1 MAPRPGIYTP
11 AGQRG
16 EHARPGRGI
25 DVSLPYGPS
34 ASHVAAA
41 EWGRARPR
49 GATCMRRRRRPALLR
64 ASLPVRGACTCTCGC
79 GAQSGADRT
88 RSGVP
93 GVGQPPRPIGARRVA
108 GLARIDRLPGYYCWR
123 LRAGPGLATGR
134 HQAVVTGGGRWLC
147 SVFICYPVHA
157 PRPYRMHVHMHAD
170 RPAGRPWSYVHARG
184 SKACM
189 HGGARMDGSIGQCNS
204 ITGTRRGGQDVVGL
218 TVAAARLRCMTHV
231 T

>member
-134 HQAVVTGGGRWLC
+134 HQAVVTGRWLLFGVRMLPRAC
-147 SVFICYPVHA
+147 MLPVHTA
-157 PRPYRMHVHMHAD
+157 CMCMCMPTD
-170 RPAGRPWSYVHARG
+170 RPAGHG
-184 SKACM
+184 LTCM
-189 HGGARMDGSIGQCNS
+189 HVDPKHACTGLGSMARSASVIPS
-204 ITGTRRGGQDVVGL
+204 R
-218 TVAAARLRCMTHV
+218 
-231 T
+231 